1 MTGKKTPGSFLV
13 VGSTGSDENV
23 MYSNQTYEAPN
34 TLDYVY
40 IYTCKPP
47 RSILKGLA
55 FTGFLG
61 DSLCGFAKYFLGSEK
76 KHPKCRSRTTRILS
90 R

>member
-1 MTGKKTPGSFLV
+1 MTGKKTTGSFLV

-40 IYTCKPP
+40 IYIHVNPHDQ
-47 RSILKGLA
+47 
-55 FTGFLG
+55 F
-61 DSLCGFAKYFLGSEK
+61 
-76 KHPKCRSRTTRILS
+76 
-90 R
+90 